1 MTRQPPSR
9 WLPSY
14 LLMVLLWGSSFAF
27 IKLALVVF
35 TPFGVGA
42 LRTMIGAVTL
52 VVALLATRTSFPPRR
67 LWPFLLVN
75 ILLAGTI
82 PWAMTA
88 FGELQLSSALTAIVG
103 STGPLFTL
111 VAVLIAFP
119 EERPTAQRMV
129 GLGLGFVGVI
139 VVVGPWRGI
148 GSAVWIGVA
157 AVLLANMIWGWSGPF
172 ARRYLTGG
180 IKAGNVEPLAL
191 AAGMF
196 VMGSVATL
204 PVAAVVPVTHSEISA
219 AGVVGVLVLGIFSSG
234 IATTMNLRVIGRADA
249 TTASTALYIAP
260 LVAVLV
266 GTTFLGESLSWN
278 EPVGGVVIL
287 AGAALAQGLIR
298 FGDRSRP
305 LQPDDV
311 V

>member
-14 LLMVLLWGSSFAF
+14 LVMVLLWGSSFAF
-27 IKLALVVF
+27 IKLALTVF

-52 VVALLATRTSFPPRR
+52 VIALLITRTPFAPRR
-67 LWPFLLVN
+67 IWPLLLVN

-88 FGELQLSSALTAIVG
+88 FGEMQMSSALTAIVG

-111 VAVLIAFP
+111 IAVLIAFP
-119 EERPTAQRMV
+119 EERPTWQRMM
-129 GLGLGFVGVI
+129 GLGLGFAGVI
-139 VVVGPWRGI
+139 VVVGPWKGI
-148 GSAVWIGVA
+148 GAAVWIGVIS
-157 AVLLANMIWGWSGPF
+157 VLVANLIWGWSGPF
-172 ARRYLTGG
+172 SRRYLTGG
-180 IKAGNVEPLAL
+180 IKAGTVDPLAL

-196 VMGSVATL
+196 VMGSVAVI
-204 PVAAVVPVTHSEISA
+204 PVTTVVPVTHAEISTS
-219 AGVVGVLVLGIFSSG
+219 GIIGILFLGIFSSG

-249 TTASTALYIAP
+249 TTASTALYLAP
-260 LVAVLV
+260 LVAVLI
-266 GTTFLGESLSWN
+266 GTVFLGETLSWN
-278 EPVGGVVIL
+278 EPIGGAVIL
-287 AGAALAQGLIR
+287 VGAALAQGLLR
-298 FGDRSRP
+298 FGDRSVP

-311 V
+311 